1 MTAPIPE
8 ERDGQPLPTEGTP
21 PGEHDSDLPDGADS
35 PTPDSP
41 VEEEQERNA
50 ETTEDQPSQ

>member
-8 ERDGQPLPTEGTP
+8 ERDDAPLPTEGTP
-21 PGEHDSDLPDGADS
+21 PGEHDSDLPDGS
-35 PTPDSP
+35 PGPDSP

>member
-8 ERDGQPLPTEGTP
+8 ERDGEPLPTQVTP
-21 PGEHDSDLPDGADS
+21 PGEHDSDLPDGS
-35 PTPDSP
+35 PAPDSP